1 MNEENLISD
10 NIIFDNS
17 EMSSLEPQAVY
28 DYDYRTYLQTII
40 NNQNSS
46 FNKLNDLHNL
56 INAGFTSTI
65 WFLAIVFAYL
75 IFKNFIRK

>member
-46 FNKLNDLHNL
+46 FNKL
-56 INAGFTSTI
+56 TSTI